1 MLQCLTERR
10 ELYHKFV
17 SLVNGVSQIFET
29 EESMQ
34 KGNENKIGE
43 RMKELRGDMSQ
54 RQAASCVGIMPQN
67 WNVYEKGQSVPGA
80 QVIIDLCRFFNVTS
94 DWLLGLSDVR
104 GAAQVAAP
112 IQSTQSNSDLL
123 AEIRALKTRVSVLES
138 QPAFACG

>member
-1 MLQCLTERR
+1 MRKE
-10 ELYHKFV
+10 
-17 SLVNGVSQIFET
+17 
-29 EESMQ
+29 
-34 KGNENKIGE
+34 NENKIGE

-94 DWLLGLSDVR
+94 DGLLGLSDER
-104 GAAQVAAP
+104 DAAQVAAP
-112 IQSTQSNSDLL
+112 IQSPRSTVHKSSRAAALAPQPDSDLL
-123 AEIRALKTRVSVLES
+123 AEIRALKARVAALES